1 MKASRVRTA
10 AQWSLSLVLCV
21 APLIGARR
29 VSCEPPQPSGHGLWI
44 WKSPDVLGVP
54 QGTKRLKD
62 FCMMQGINE
71 VYVSFSAASAP
82 SEENDFI
89 HLIEMMHR
97 ASIRVKRCSL
107 APTPTSLEN
116 IETSCLIECAR
127 SSSSIAVIRQTVST
141 EFTST

>member
-1 MKASRVRTA
+1 
-10 AQWSLSLVLCV
+10 
-21 APLIGARR
+21 
-29 VSCEPPQPSGHGLWI
+29 
-44 WKSPDVLGVP
+44 
-54 QGTKRLKD
+54 
-62 FCMMQGINE
+62 MMQGINE

-141 EFTST
+141 ESTST